1 MKVGK
6 AVVFMIAFVA
16 VLIVGVIT
24 APTIRDRW
32 SKVHAPAAAVEQPSA
47 AGQPVAA
54 APVKAKPR
62 TPRAKPSSSRSDDM
76 VAVKRP
82 PDTIQT
88 IAVSVWEPELR
99 DRVKSVLS
107 PGSRL
112 ELAAA
117 DFNDSEQ
124 FVTVAHAAR
133 NTKVP
138 FMVLK
143 DGLLNRGQSLAE
155 TIHEFKPELDAK
167 AEVRRARSAAR
178 ADLGLTG

>member
-1 MKVGK
+1 MRTGK
-6 AVVFMIAFVA
+6 AVAFIVTFVA
-16 VLIVGVIT
+16 VFIVGVIT
-24 APTIRDRW
+24 GPTIRDRW
-32 SKVHAPAAAVEQPSA
+32 SKVNAPAATVEQPSA
-47 AGQPVAA
+47 PARQPAGAA
-54 APVKAKPR
+54 RVKPKPMA
-62 TPRAKPSSSRSDDM
+62 RAKSSSSRADDM
-76 VAVKRP
+76 VAVKRA

-112 ELAAA
+112 EIAAA

-167 AEVRRARSAAR
+167 AEVRRARNAAR
-178 ADLGLTG
+178 ADLGLAG